1 MVLPAQSVQG
11 RNASE
16 PSKSAHGAGG
26 GCDGCGVGGGCS
38 QGGCGGGPRYSLT
51 TLIGARYMRLD
62 EDFMFRTDFENET
75 ATTFG
80 FLSNNIDVDNHSVGA
95 QLGCN
100 GVYRLGCSGRWA
112 LHCNTNVGVYG
123 NHMEV
128 WNRMDAPVGGN
139 VRLAN
144 GGNEPFDFRYEDDD
158 VALVGELRVGSSY
171 QYSCNCRFFSGY
183 RVLGISGVALAFD
196 QIPTANITPNQVS
209 YVDSDGS
216 IFLHG
221 LQAGVEFTY

>member
-26 GCDGCGVGGGCS
+26 GCDGCGVEGGCS

-171 QYSCNCRFFSGY
+171 
-183 RVLGISGVALAFD
+183 
-196 QIPTANITPNQVS
+196 
-209 YVDSDGS
+209 
-216 IFLHG
+216 
-221 LQAGVEFTY
+221 